1 MEQTR
6 FGKAVSAAFTGH
18 RSCQYSMRDCIKARL
33 RDSIT
38 KAYEHGIRNYISG
51 FAIGFDMLAAEVVV
65 SMKVDFPDIT
75 LTAAIPFN
83 GQSMRYSPTDKL
95 RYERLMNQA
104 DEVIVLSESYYTR
117 CYLERDEFMVDHS
130 NLLIAYY
137 DGREKGGTYYT
148 VKKATNQGVRVVN
161 LF

>member
-1 MEQTR
+1 
-6 FGKAVSAAFTGH
+6 
-18 RSCQYSMRDCIKARL
+18 
-33 RDSIT
+33 
-38 KAYEHGIRNYISG
+38 
-51 FAIGFDMLAAEVVV
+51 
-65 SMKVDFPDIT
+65 
-75 LTAAIPFN
+75 
-83 GQSMRYSPTDKL
+83 MRYSPTDKL

-117 CYLERDEFMVDHS
+117 YYLERDEFMVDHS

-148 VKKATNQGVRVVN
+148 VKKATNQGIRVVN

>member
-1 MEQTR
+1 
-6 FGKAVSAAFTGH
+6 
-18 RSCQYSMRDCIKARL
+18 
-33 RDSIT
+33 
-38 KAYEHGIRNYISG
+38 
-51 FAIGFDMLAAEVVV
+51 
-65 SMKVDFPDIT
+65 
-75 LTAAIPFN
+75 
-83 GQSMRYSPTDKL
+83 
-95 RYERLMNQA
+95 MNQA

-148 VKKATNQGVRVVN
+148 VKKATNQGIRVVN

>member
-6 FGKAVSAAFTGH
+6 FSKAVSAAFTGH
-18 RSCQYSMRDCIKARL
+18 RSCQYSMRDCIRARL
-33 RDSIT
+33 TDSIS
-38 KAYEHGIRNYISG
+38 KAYEHGIRNFISG

-148 VKKATNQGVRVVN
+148 VKKATNQGIRVVN

>member
-1 MEQTR
+1 M
-6 FGKAVSAAFTGH
+6 
-18 RSCQYSMRDCIKARL
+18 
-33 RDSIT
+33 
-38 KAYEHGIRNYISG
+38 
-51 FAIGFDMLAAEVVV
+51 
-65 SMKVDFPDIT
+65 
-75 LTAAIPFN
+75 
-83 GQSMRYSPTDKL
+83 
-95 RYERLMNQA
+95 
-104 DEVIVLSESYYTR
+104 IVLSESYYTR